1 MGAPSLV
8 AKFTQIPVKGTD
20 TSIET
25 HKTLTLFSIL
35 RPMAKK
41 AKKSPARS
49 RRQPNRKK
57 RSSGQQ
63 RRWFSWSFVGKA
75 ALVCLVLGAAGL
87 AYLDALVRERFDAH
101 VWQLPAGVCPT
112 SRAL

>member
-1 MGAPSLV
+1 
-8 AKFTQIPVKGTD
+8 
-20 TSIET
+20 
-25 HKTLTLFSIL
+25 
-35 RPMAKK
+35 MAKK

-101 VWQLPAGVCPT
+101 VWQLPARVYARPVELYEGRVL
-112 SRAL
+112 SREDML